1 MPKKII
7 CLMVAVFCLFSLSAF
22 AQDQDEETVA
32 EIKKIILADMEQ
44 TLATRITTLNAVKIK
59 KREVL
64 FDQGRFN
71 HVAADVDNYV
81 KTLNS
86 ISFNLEVGN
95 NFLRESKKILSSFK
109 DSYMLFDIYYQEMV
123 IILDE
128 SDLKILLLIRMS
140 NFQFEKIIQKL

>member
-1 MPKKII
+1 
-7 CLMVAVFCLFSLSAF
+7 MVAVFCLFSLSAF